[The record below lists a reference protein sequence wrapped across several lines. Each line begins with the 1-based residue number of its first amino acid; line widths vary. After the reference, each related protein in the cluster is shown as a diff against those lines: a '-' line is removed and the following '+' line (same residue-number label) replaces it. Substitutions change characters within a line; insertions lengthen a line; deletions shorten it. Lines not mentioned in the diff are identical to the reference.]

1 MTTLS
6 NFMRPAKVIREFCPG
21 RVTMAGMQRGA
32 AEQALIERARAVLP
46 AGNFGNMAS
55 EMVMARAKNGRIWDL
70 SGNEYVD
77 FLLGSGPMFIGHDHP
92 EVTAAVQAQ
101 IPKGTTFFANNEHG
115 IALAE
120 VICEAMACADKVR
133 FVSTGSEAMLYAMR
147 TARAHRKR
155 DKILKFEG
163 GFHGMSDYALMSMAP
178 KRLSNYPQAL
188 PDSPGIPKRIS
199 EDVIIAPYN
208 DAETARALI
217 AEYHD
222 QLGAVVAEPFQRMLP
237 PKPGFLETL
246 REVTSEY
253 DIPLIFDEIV
263 TGFRFAS
270 GGAQAYY
277 GVTPDMCGLGKIIG
291 GGFPLAAICGSDEL
305 MAHFDKRAVDAEDF
319 LPQIGTLSGNPVAA
333 VAGLKTLEILKR
345 PGVYEKVFET
355 GQRLMEGLQAAMHDN
370 GHAAKVIGE
379 PPLFDVFFTDGPVEN
394 YRGMAA
400 ADANKNRAFTALLR
414 DRGIFKGDV
423 KYYISLAHD
432 EDDIQQTL
440 EAFKDA
446 AKVLAEA

>member
-1 MTTLS
+1 
-6 NFMRPAKVIREFCPG
+6 
-21 RVTMAGMQRGA
+21 MAGMQRGA
-32 AEQALIERARAVLP
+32 VEQALIDRARKVLP
-46 AGNFGNMAS
+46 AGTFGNMAS
-55 EMVMARAKNGRIWDL
+55 DTVVTKGKAGRVWDL

-77 FLLGSGPMFIGHDHP
+77 FLLGSGPMLVGHDHP
-92 EVTAAVQAQ
+92 EVTAAVLAQ
-101 IPKGTTFFANNEHG
+101 IPNGTTFFANNEPG

-120 VICEAMACADKVR
+120 EICDAMACASKMR

-163 GFHGMSDYALMSMAP
+163 GYHGMSDYSLMSLAP
-178 KRLSNYPQAL
+178 KRLSNYPQAI
-188 PDSPGIPKRIS
+188 PDSPGIPKTVS

-208 DAETARALI
+208 DAETARAII

-222 QLGAVVAEPFQRMLP
+222 QLGGVIVEPFQRLMP

-263 TGFRFAS
+263 TGFRFAY

-277 GVTPDMCGLGKIIG
+277 GVTPDMCALGKIIG
-291 GGFPLAAICGSDEL
+291 GGFPLAAICGNDEL
-305 MAHFDKRAVDAEDF
+305 MAHFDKGVVGDEGF

-333 VAGLKTLEILKR
+333 VAGLKTMEILKR
-345 PGVYEKVFET
+345 PGSYEKIFET
-355 GQRLMEGLQAAMHDN
+355 GRRLMAGLDAAMRDN
-370 GHAAKVIGE
+370 GHVAKVIGE
-379 PPLFDVFFTDGPVEN
+379 PPIFDVFFTDGPVEN
-394 YRGMAA
+394 YRDTLA
-400 ADANKNRAFTALLR
+400 ADAAKARAYSALLR
-414 DRGIFKGDV
+414 ERGIFKGDI

-432 EDDIQQTL
+432 EADIEQTL
-440 EAFKDA
+440 EAFKTA
-446 AKVLAEA
+446 AKILADA

>member
-1 MTTLS
+1 MS
-6 NFMRPAKVIREFCPG
+6 
-21 RVTMAGMQRGA
+21 GMQRGT

-46 AGNFGNMAS
+46 AGNFGNIAS

-77 FLLGSGPMFIGHDHP
+77 FLLGSGPMFVGHNHP

-188 PDSPGIPKRIS
+188 PDSPGIPKRVS
-199 EDVIIAPYN
+199 EDVIIAPFN

-217 AEYHD
+217 TEYHD

-246 REVTSEY
+246 REVTREY

-263 TGFRFAS
+263 TGFRFAY

-277 GVTPDMCGLGKIIG
+277 GITPDLCALGKIIG

-305 MAHFDKRAVDAEDF
+305 MTHFDKGAVHAEDF

-345 PGVYEKVFET
+345 PGAYEKVFET
-355 GQRLMEGLQAAMHDN
+355 GQRLIQGLQAAMHDN
-370 GHAAKVIGE
+370 GHVAKVIGE
-379 PPLFDVFFTDGPVEN
+379 PPLFDVFFTDGPVED

-400 ADANKNRAFTALLR
+400 ADAAKNRAFTSLLR
-414 DRGIFKGDV
+414 ERGIFKGDV

-432 EDDIQQTL
+432 ETDIEQTL
-440 EAFKDA
+440 EAFKTA
-446 AKVLAEA
+446 AKALAEVGDAD

>member
-1 MTTLS
+1 
-6 NFMRPAKVIREFCPG
+6 
-21 RVTMAGMQRGA
+21 MAGMQRGA
-32 AEQALIERARAVLP
+32 VEQALIDRARAVLP
-46 AGNFGNMAS
+46 AGSFGNMAAD
-55 EMVMARAKNGRIWDL
+55 VVVARGKAGRIWDL

-77 FLLGSGPMFIGHDHP
+77 FLLGSGPMFVGHDHP
-92 EVTAAVQAQ
+92 EVTEAVQAQ

-120 VICEAMACADKVR
+120 EICAAMACASKLR
-133 FVSTGSEAMLYAMR
+133 FVSTGSEATLYAMR

-163 GFHGMSDYALMSMAP
+163 GYHGMSDYSLMSLAP
-178 KRLSNYPQAL
+178 KRLSNYPLAI
-188 PDSPGIPKRIS
+188 PDSPGIPKKVS
-199 EDVIIAPYN
+199 EDVIVAPYN
-208 DAETARALI
+208 DAETARAII

-222 QLGAVVAEPFQRMLP
+222 QLGGVIAEPFQRLLP

-246 REVTSEY
+246 REVTREY

-263 TGFRFAS
+263 TGFRFDY

-277 GVTPDMCGLGKIIG
+277 GVTPDMCSLGKIIG
-291 GGFPLAAICGSDEL
+291 GGFPLAAICGTDEL
-305 MAHFDKRAVDAEDF
+305 MAHFDKAAVGDEDF

-345 PGVYEKVFET
+345 PGAYEKVFET
-355 GQRLMEGLQAAMHDN
+355 GRRLMAGLEAAMRDN

-379 PPLFDVFFTDGPVEN
+379 PPLFDVFFTEGPVEN
-394 YRGMAA
+394 YRGMAE
-400 ADANKNRAFTALLR
+400 ADAAKGRAFTSLLR
-414 DRGIFKGDV
+414 DRGIFKGDS

-432 EDDIQQTL
+432 EADIEQTL

-446 AKVLAEA
+446 ARALAEV